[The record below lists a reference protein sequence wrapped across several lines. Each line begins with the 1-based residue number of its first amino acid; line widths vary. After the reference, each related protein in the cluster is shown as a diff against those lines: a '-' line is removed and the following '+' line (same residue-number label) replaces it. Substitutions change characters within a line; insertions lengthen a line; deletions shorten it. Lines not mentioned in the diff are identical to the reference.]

1 MVYLKSLVAGT
12 VAVAIA
18 AAISPILMGV
28 YFFVVYRPGANEAIG
43 WDPTSF
49 VKQPLIWGISALI
62 FLAAFVW
69 EFRRSHPK

>member
-18 AAISPILMGV
+18 AAISPIVMGF
-28 YFFVVYRPGANEAIG
+28 YFLVVYRPGADEAIG

-49 VKQPLIWGISALI
+49 VKQPLIWAITALI
-62 FLAAFVW
+62 FWVAFVW
-69 EFRRSHPK
+69 EFRRLHRK

>member
-12 VAVAIA
+12 VAIAIA
-18 AAISPILMGV
+18 ATISPIVMGF
-28 YFFVVYRPGANEAIG
+28 YFFVVYRPGPDEAIG

-49 VKQPLIWGISALI
+49 VKQPLIWAITALI

>member
-18 AAISPILMGV
+18 AAISPILMGF
-28 YFFVVYRPGANEAIG
+28 YFFVVYRPGADEAIG

-49 VKQPLIWGISALI
+49 VKQPLIWAIAALI
-62 FLAAFVW
+62 FLVAFVW
-69 EFRRSHPK
+69 EFRRLHRK